1 MKNWKKL
8 YLSLCRRKANF
19 LIFLVLAGLSL
30 LFLSIFMIYQSADHT
45 IEEIKK
51 SYGSSFKLRVVK
63 DESKPEFF
71 KEVEA
76 SGRVYRIYCGP
87 NVSFE
92 MLDRVQAE
100 VEDITEYDAGNVQS
114 VVRLPVAGGIFLLW
128 LH

>member
-30 LFLSIFMIYQSADHT
+30 LFLSIFMIYQSADHA

-71 KEVEA
+71 KEVEV
-76 SGRVYRIYCGP
+76 SGRVYQFYCGP
-87 NVSFE
+87 NVNFE
-92 MLDRVQAE
+92 MLERVQDE
-100 VEDITEYDAGNVQS
+100 VEDITEYNAGRPQS
-114 VVRLPVAGGIFLLW
+114 VLL
-128 LH
+128 LDYQLIEGLQRH